1 MPFMNDVSN
10 LGLWAGTLMPLVLML
25 LCAAWALR
33 LCWHAFRIRHADLF
47 LCGLFMATA
56 SGLAGWLIAS
66 GRLHP
71 FPQGQATAGDLC
83 CFLLVLTVL
92 VACGRLIPLV
102 MHLTEARTPSVSS
115 E

>member
-1 MPFMNDVSN
+1 MPFMNDVSD
-10 LGLWAGTLMPLVLML
+10 LGLWSDTLMPLVLML
-25 LCAAWALR
+25 LCAALALR
-33 LCWHAFRIRHADLF
+33 LCWYAFRIRHADLF
-47 LCGLFMATA
+47 LCGLSMAAA
-56 SGLAGWLIAS
+56 SGLTGWLIAS

-71 FPQGQATAGDLC
+71 FPQGQATPGDLC

-102 MHLTEARTPSVSS
+102 MQLTEARTASVAS